1 MIHVKNNP
9 AVTVAM
15 PVYNGSMYIRES
27 IESILNQTFSDFEFL
42 IVDDGSSDNSVEI
55 INTYK
60 DSRINL
66 LRNTTNLG
74 TSTALNKAIANASGT
89 YIAIMHCDD
98 ISLPHRLEQ
107 QLLFME
113 ENSHI
118 GVCGSSVH
126 IFGQRDQVWCYETDS
141 DDIKCKLLF
150 RSAFVHPVVMM
161 RKSLF
166 SEYNVSYNPLYH
178 YTEDYDLWRQL
189 LSKTYFANI
198 PDILLKY
205 RIHSHQV
212 TMKYNFEQQVEAGM
226 IRLEQ
231 IHELGITPTE
241 EEFQIHQTLSN
252 GILPA
257 NQELIQLWFQKLEN
271 ANNHLGYYP
280 KQALTKLLSEFTT
293 KHLWE

>member
-1 MIHVKNNP
+1 MIHLKNNP

-27 IESILNQTFSDFEFL
+27 IKSILNQTFSDFEFL

-89 YIAIMHCDD
+89 YLAIMHCDD

-107 QLLFME
+107 QVLFME

-166 SEYNVSYNPLYH
+166 SEYNVSYNPLYR

-189 LSKTYFANI
+189 LSKTNFANI

-205 RIHSHQV
+205 RIHSHQA

-231 IHELGITPTE
+231 IHELGITPTK
-241 EEFQIHQTLSN
+241 EEFEIHQTLSN

-280 KQALTKLLSEFTT
+280 KQALAKLLSEFTT